1 MLVRRGKASILIH
14 LKAVQYYFA
23 QDKCSYIFFTF
34 LVKGIPVSIHKARPY
49 ISYICT
55 HMAQLC
61 DNHPELLMCS
71 SLTRGS
77 VLMWQLTYRNQQLT
91 AACWARGWRQQPCG
105 WQQPFQEPA
114 ALTPATPSPPE
125 EPRSVHMNGQHWD
138 ITLEPSLTGEEKGLG
153 CEDTQ
158 LRAGMH
164 LSPLQCNTRFWLN
177 LEVIKLRDIAWEA
190 ACCHVQ
196 DSTLHY
202 LPPAPACRLPC
213 PGAQS
218 YPGAQLLPAAVPQCS
233 PVAFLWEIQ
242 RTKIGLAEHLV
253 TVIRF

>member
-23 QDKCSYIFFTF
+23 RDKCSYIFFTF
-34 LVKGIPVSIHKARPY
+34 LVKGTPVSIHKARPY
-49 ISYICT
+49 ISYICI

-196 DSTLHY
+196 DTALCITF
-202 LPPAPACRLPC
+202 L
-213 PGAQS
+213 
-218 YPGAQLLPAAVPQCS
+218 QLLPAGSHVLGLSRILGLSRSLLQCHNVLLLLFFGKYKGQKLDS
-233 PVAFLWEIQ
+233 WNS
-242 RTKIGLAEHLV
+242 
-253 TVIRF
+253 